1 MTPNTNLV
9 SVYIP
14 TKNRASLAIR
24 AINSVLNQTHHPI
37 EIIVVDDC
45 SELAQYQ
52 ALCDQFKNDGNVHF
66 SRNSQPLGACATRN
80 KAINKATGEFVAGL
94 DDDDYFKPHRIAT
107 LLAAYDDKYAFVC
120 DNSSVFKYYQFGDI
134 SVKKILKSNYVGNQ
148 IFTQRYK
155 ILALNGYDENFP
167 AYQDYDLWLRL
178 IERFGKAKKIQGCSQ
193 IVNTS
198 GDYPRISDNSNKVRQ
213 ALSLFLAKH
222 THLYAHQEKLT
233 LYIKI
238 IYAHRY
244 KDNDF
249 MDVKSLIKAI
259 SLHNIRINIKIL
271 IILFRKFSVSIQQ

>member
-1 MTPNTNLV
+1 MTSSSNLV

-14 TKNRASLAIR
+14 TKNRLSLAIR
-24 AINSVLNQTHHPI
+24 AINSVLNQTHQPI

-52 ALCDQFKNDGNVHF
+52 ALCAEFVDYDNVHF

-80 KAINKATGEFVAGL
+80 KAINRATGEFVTGL

-120 DNSSVFKYYQFGDI
+120 DNNSMFKYYQFGDI

-167 AYQDYDLWLRL
+167 AYQDYDLWVRL

-193 IVNTS
+193 IINTS
-198 GDYPRISDNSNKVRQ
+198 RDTLRISDNSDTVRK
-213 ALSLFLAKH
+213 AVALFLAKH
-222 THLYAHQEKLT
+222 AHLYAHQEKSV
-233 LYIKI
+233 LYVKVK
-238 IYAHRY
+238 YAHYY
-244 KDNDF
+244 KENDF

-259 SLHNIRINIKIL
+259 SLGNTRINIMIL
-271 IILFRKFSVSIQQ
+271 IILFRKFMALIQ